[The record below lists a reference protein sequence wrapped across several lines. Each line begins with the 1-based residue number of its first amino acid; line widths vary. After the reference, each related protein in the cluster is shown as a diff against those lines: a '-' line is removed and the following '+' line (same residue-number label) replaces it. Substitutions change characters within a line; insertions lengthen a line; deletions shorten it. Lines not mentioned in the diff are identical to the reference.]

1 MKTITQRNAAIDLAK
16 YIASIFIIGIH
27 TGFFSDINQTLAF
40 VFQNIIFRTAVPFF
54 AVCTGFFLLPRL
66 CDTKKRNRST
76 FFGHEKKLIIMY
88 AVWSG
93 LYLLY
98 SIPQWLR
105 TGWFSAAAFL
115 DYFVAALQNGSHYH
129 LWYLLGMIYA
139 LPIAYLILPYLTR
152 RKALISSGVL
162 YLIWLLFYSYRWLL
176 PKSIGQIFC
185 IMDYSF
191 AASAAVFLL
200 LPLMLLGWAMNGV
213 PDPKRRNSRLGLLF
227 SLGLLTIEA
236 FFINNK
242 GYDKC
247 SYLIFSYSTAC
258 FLFQAIKGIRLSAEK
273 MADLG
278 KISMI
283 VYCVHPMIVEVLIP
297 MGQGSLAVFLE
308 TTLIATLIGLGYS
321 KLKRVYY
328 RRRKPCSN

>member
-1 MKTITQRNAAIDLAK
+1 
-16 YIASIFIIGIH
+16 
-27 TGFFSDINQTLAF
+27 
-40 VFQNIIFRTAVPFF
+40 
-54 AVCTGFFLLPRL
+54 
-66 CDTKKRNRST
+66 
-76 FFGHEKKLIIMY
+76 
-88 AVWSG
+88 
-93 LYLLY
+93 
-98 SIPQWLR
+98 
-105 TGWFSAAAFL
+105 
-115 DYFVAALQNGSHYH
+115 
-129 LWYLLGMIYA
+129 
-139 LPIAYLILPYLTR
+139 
-152 RKALISSGVL
+152 
-162 YLIWLLFYSYRWLL
+162 
-176 PKSIGQIFC
+176 
-185 IMDYSF
+185 MDYSF

-200 LPLMLLGWAMNGV
+200 LPLMLLGWAMNGA

-247 SYLIFSYSTAC
+247 SYLIFSYPTAC
-258 FLFQAIKGIRLSAEK
+258 FLFQAIKGVRLSAEK

-283 VYCVHPMIVEVLIP
+283 VYCVHPMIVEVLVP

-328 RRRKPCSN
+328 RRRKSCSN